1 MDIKGFEGRYEI
13 YEDSSIWTV
22 GNRFNGYML
31 KKYFPILQELRIM
44 DEANNVDINKV
55 KLFLDSAFN
64 KQPILTVPIL
74 SIPFKF
80 DESGGKALV
89 DILNR
94 YREQDMEQINKSW
107 FEVEIDET
115 IILLRKKLEE
125 MNNIDSEHLDGNDI
139 CDIKNIYKTLYY
151 IKCIK
156 KEMSMTR

>member
-1 MDIKGFEGRYEI
+1 
-13 YEDSSIWTV
+13 
-22 GNRFNGYML
+22 
-31 KKYFPILQELRIM
+31 M

-94 YREQDMEQINKSW
+94 YRE
-107 FEVEIDET
+107 
-115 IILLRKKLEE
+115 
-125 MNNIDSEHLDGNDI
+125 
-139 CDIKNIYKTLYY
+139 
-151 IKCIK
+151 
-156 KEMSMTR
+156 

>member
-1 MDIKGFEGRYEI
+1 
-13 YEDSSIWTV
+13 
-22 GNRFNGYML
+22 
-31 KKYFPILQELRIM
+31 
-44 DEANNVDINKV
+44 
-55 KLFLDSAFN
+55 
-64 KQPILTVPIL
+64 
-74 SIPFKF
+74 
-80 DESGGKALV
+80 
-89 DILNR
+89 
-94 YREQDMEQINKSW
+94 MEQINKSW